1 MKKIS
6 LNYFDGNDGK
16 GCEYDIYEN
25 GEVTIYF
32 MLNGVA
38 ISDVDVDLET
48 LGCGSIEQLVV
59 DLLNFGYK
67 LNLSGGFIMKKKI
80 SLSYYDGS
88 EGSEYDIYSD
98 GEVSVYVISN
108 GELDSEVDL
117 NLEALG
123 FHTVEQL
130 VVDLLNNG
138 YKFNL

>member
-1 MKKIS
+1 MKNKINLS
-6 LNYFDGNDGK
+6 YYGNDGK

-32 MLNGVA
+32 MLNGIE
-38 ISDVDVDLET
+38 ISEVDVDLET
-48 LGCGSIEQLVV
+48 LGFHTVEQLVV

-67 LNLSGGFIMKKKI
+67 LLKGEGIMKKKI
-80 SLSYYDGS
+80 SLSCYDGS

-98 GEVSVYVISN
+98 GEVTVYITSN
-108 GELDSEVDL
+108 GELDSEVDVDL
-117 NLEALG
+117 KSLG